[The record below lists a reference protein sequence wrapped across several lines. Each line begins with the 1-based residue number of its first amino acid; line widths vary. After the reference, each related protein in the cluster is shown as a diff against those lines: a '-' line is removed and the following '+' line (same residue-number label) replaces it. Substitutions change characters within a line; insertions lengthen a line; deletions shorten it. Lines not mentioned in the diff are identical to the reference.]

1 MANPNDAT
9 PLPETLPDPFSDV
22 HVCGDTPQDIVAR
35 AIRRDAKVV
44 GVFFDADFARELAD
58 AVLDGLHND
67 EAQIDALSFVFD
79 SDVRRA
85 LAA

>member
-1 MANPNDAT
+1 MLA
-9 PLPETLPDPFSDV
+9 DPFSDV
-22 HVCGDTPQDIVAR
+22 RVRGDTPQDIIAR
-35 AIRRDAKVV
+35 AIQRDSKAV

-58 AVLDGLHND
+58 AVLAELHD
-67 EAQIDALSFVFD
+67 DDAQVDARSLVFD